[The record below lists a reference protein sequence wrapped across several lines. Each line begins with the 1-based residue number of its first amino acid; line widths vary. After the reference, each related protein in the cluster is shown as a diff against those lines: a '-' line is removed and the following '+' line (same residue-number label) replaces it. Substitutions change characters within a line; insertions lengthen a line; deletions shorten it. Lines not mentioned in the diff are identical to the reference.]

1 MEFRERLAELIGPD
15 RGAAARLAEATGA
28 SRSLVQAW
36 VKGEKKPS
44 MDYIIALAR
53 YFSVTTDDLLC
64 CSLENKKAPVL
75 GISENGREM
84 LALYERLPERDQL
97 LLLGRLQ
104 EMTAPLV
111 GGAGEPPAAA
121 SSDAKAG

>member
-1 MEFRERLAELIGPD
+1 MEFRERLVELIGTD
-15 RGAAARLAEATGA
+15 RGAAARLSEAIGA

-36 VKGEKKPS
+36 VKGEKRPS
-44 MDYIIALAR
+44 MEYIIALAR

-64 CSLENKKAPVL
+64 VSFENKKAPVL
-75 GISENGREM
+75 GMSENGREM

-104 EMTAPLV
+104 EMVAPMV
-111 GGAGEPPAAA
+111 GGIGEPPASA
-121 SSDAKAG
+121 SSGAKAG